1 MKTCPVLATHD
12 SKDDVFQ
19 LTQTNELA
27 KFPFFSSHTQMACE
41 WVIVAS
47 ENGWL
52 EILQK
57 SPVEVWFHAL
67 VNKKRVRYV
76 RTQGKGLCMQS
87 MEISRHFMWVAFL
100 HLPTILYQFSL
111 IEAANSYHQSAIAI
125 THRHRHN
132 VYVNIIR
139 FIFYKWQHGICARSS
154 NINIK
159 LKALVV

>member
-1 MKTCPVLATHD
+1 MKTCTSVGHAWLRRWCFSINSDKWACT
-12 SKDDVFQ
+12 
-19 LTQTNELA
+19 
-27 KFPFFSSHTQMACE
+27 FPIFFFAYSNGMRMSDCC
-41 WVIVAS
+41 I
-47 ENGWL
+47 GWL

>member
-1 MKTCPVLATHD
+1 MLATHD
-12 SKDDVFQ
+12 SEDDVFQ
-19 LTQTNELA
+19 FTQTNELA
-27 KFPFFSSHTQMACE
+27 YFPFFFFAYSNGMRMSDCC
-41 WVIVAS
+41 I
-47 ENGWL
+47 GWL